1 MNFPSLGNK
10 GTSHPHVELQRR
22 RVRMNMDNCHLGT
35 VRVEVHVVGDQPGL
49 VCLYEL
55 DKLIHGCLEFLELSL
70 SDLRSVDVDD
80 RL

>member
-1 MNFPSLGNK
+1 
-10 GTSHPHVELQRR
+10 
-22 RVRMNMDNCHLGT
+22 MNMDNCHLGT